1 MVILIIALIGAF
13 VCGRVY
19 EARNAEQTSVMLQ
32 GGPGING
39 FFGVYNSTT
48 PNYYDGQSAAA
59 ALDNRGRVSIS
70 PSTTLTIIG
79 P

>member
-59 ALDNRGRVSIS
+59 SLDNRGRVYVS
-70 PSTTLTIIG
+70 PSSTLTIIG